1 MSDPAGDSHNI
12 ALTGT
17 VAELFERGGERR
29 ARVMLHA
36 PQVIEV
42 VIVDPTDIHLGDA
55 IAVEACVY
63 RHHNP
68 PRHKDK
74 RP

>member
-1 MSDPAGDSHNI
+1 MSNPAGDSHNL

-17 VAELFERGGERR
+17 GAELFECDGERR

-42 VIVDPTDIHLGDA
+42 VIVDPADVHLGDA
-55 IAVEACVY
+55 IALEACVSC
-63 RHHNP
+63 HHTP